1 MEKVIKMEAT
11 QPIPD
16 KFLDEFLLIPEN
28 LNRRVNDVM
37 DDASDLFKEIELD
50 IRRGC
55 ESGYFSDSE
64 KP

>member
-16 KFLDEFLLIPEN
+16 TLLDELLVLPEN
-28 LNRRVNDVM
+28 LNRRVNDCIG
-37 DDASDLFKEIELD
+37 DNSYLFKEIELD
-50 IRRGC
+50 IIRGC